1 MTEIHL
7 FGQTDP
13 GLVRKNNEDTFFIDK
28 QRGFCLVA
36 DGIGG
41 TRGGEI
47 ASRLFVEESLTSFA
61 MPDALTES
69 LAADLIRQSFQRANA
84 AILEYATANPG
95 CKGMGCTAELIAFFP
110 DGFVLGHMGDSRS
123 FRLRNNS
130 FKQLTTDHSLVQEQL
145 DQGLISP
152 EEAKAHSY
160 KNVILRAVGIEE
172 HPALD
177 IIKGKVFP
185 GDLFLL
191 CSDGLTDMV
200 SPDLIQSL
208 VSSSGTLEAKTTAL
222 VHQAKANGG
231 RDNITVVLA
240 EIL

>member
-1 MTEIHL
+1 MTQIHL

-13 GLVRKNNEDTFFIDK
+13 GLMRNNNEDTFFIEEK
-28 QRGFCLVA
+28 RGYCLVA

-41 TRGGEI
+41 AKNGEI
-47 ASRLFVEESLTSFA
+47 ASRLFVEETVTSFTG
-61 MPDALTES
+61 PDLLTDS
-69 LAADLIRQSFQRANA
+69 NAPDLIRQSFQRANA

-95 CKGMGCTAELIAFFP
+95 CRGMGCTAELIAFYP
-110 DGFVLGHMGDSRS
+110 NGFVLGHMGDSRS
-123 FRLRNNS
+123 FRLRNHS

-145 DQGLISP
+145 DQGLITP
-152 EEAKAHSY
+152 EEARDHSY

-172 HPALD
+172 HPRLD

-200 SPDLIQSL
+200 NPGQIQTL
-208 VSSSGTLEAKTTAL
+208 MSSSATLEEKTGAL
-222 VHQAKANGG
+222 VHQANANGG

>member
-1 MTEIHL
+1 MTQIHL

-13 GLVRKNNEDTFFIDK
+13 GLVRKNNEDTFFIEEK
-28 QRGFCLVA
+28 QGFCLVA

-41 TRGGEI
+41 SKGGEI
-47 ASRLFVEESLTSFA
+47 ASRLFVEETMTSFA
-61 MPDALTES
+61 IPDLLTES
-69 LAADLIRQSFQRANA
+69 NAPGLIRQSFQRANA
-84 AILEYATANPG
+84 AILEYAKDNTN
-95 CKGMGCTAELIAFFP
+95 CRGMGCTAELIAFFP

-152 EEAKAHSY
+152 EEARKHSY

-172 HPALD
+172 QPCLD

-200 SPDLIQSL
+200 EPRLIQTL
-208 VSSSGTLEAKTTAL
+208 MGSSATLKAKGTAL
-222 VHQAKANGG
+222 VDQAKASGG

>member
-1 MTEIHL
+1 
-7 FGQTDP
+7 
-13 GLVRKNNEDTFFIDK
+13 
-28 QRGFCLVA
+28 
-36 DGIGG
+36 
-41 TRGGEI
+41 
-47 ASRLFVEESLTSFA
+47 
-61 MPDALTES
+61 
-69 LAADLIRQSFQRANA
+69 
-84 AILEYATANPG
+84 
-95 CKGMGCTAELIAFFP
+95 
-110 DGFVLGHMGDSRS
+110 MGDSRS
-123 FRLRNNS
+123 FRLRNSS

-172 HPALD
+172 HPRLD
-177 IIKGKVFP
+177 IIKGKVYP

-200 SPDLIQSL
+200 SPDHIQSL
-208 VSSSGTLEAKTTAL
+208 VSSPGTLEAKTAAL
-222 VHQAKANGG
+222 VQEAKANGG

>member
-1 MTEIHL
+1 MTQIHL

-13 GLVRKNNEDTFFIDK
+13 GLMRKNNEDTFFIEEN
-28 QRGFCLVA
+28 RGFCLIA

-41 TRGGEI
+41 AKNGEI
-47 ASRLFVEESLTSFA
+47 ASRLFVEKTVTSFA
-61 MPDALTES
+61 GPDLLTEFN
-69 LAADLIRQSFQRANA
+69 APALIRKSFQRANT

-95 CKGMGCTAELIAFFP
+95 CRGMGCTAELIAFYP

-123 FRLRNNS
+123 FRLRNSS

-145 DQGLISP
+145 DQGLITP
-152 EEAKAHSY
+152 EEARDHSY

-172 HPALD
+172 HPHLD
-177 IIKGKVFP
+177 IITGKVIP

-200 SPDLIQSL
+200 KPGQIQAL
-208 VSSSGTLEAKTTAL
+208 MISSATLEEKTMAL
-222 VHQAKANGG
+222 VHLANANGG